1 MRINPLYWALPLS
14 IWLGCS
20 CSSSTTKGELETI
33 PVGSAYSAITTLKAS
48 DYFREVTYIPLETTD
63 SVLVGNAPSIRV
75 AGNRLIVSSSQ
86 KQCYSFNKSDGRFVA
101 SVGHIGND
109 PEGCRELTGWLDAA
123 NGYLYFLKGDG
134 VSAIYDTDG
143 NFVGTSKEVELSEGL
158 FGIDS
163 NDYLDKQTL
172 VKHTSATATKPDR
185 VILYRDTTLLASFPS
200 HGEEKAIVSGNQ
212 ADIESIAVFQQ
223 ALMGHSMIFIHYKN
237 GDEVGLIPTEHP
249 FWHVGK
255 KLYFRELFND
265 TIYQVTKDGLL
276 PERRFDFGAMT
287 WKREYRYDAQKDDAI
302 YPLEVMENDR
312 FLWLRFVVNLYRQ
325 DKRKAYNALYLKET
339 GEVKV
344 AAYEEGM
351 ENDLNGF
358 LPLQP
363 TFVTADG
370 EFAQLIP
377 AETIAE
383 WFEEHP
389 DAAELPAEIQALKA
403 IKADDN
409 PVVVLMK

>member
-1 MRINPLYWALPLS
+1 M
-14 IWLGCS
+14 
-20 CSSSTTKGELETI
+20 
-33 PVGSAYSAITTLKAS
+33 
-48 DYFREVTYIPLETTD
+48 
-63 SVLVGNAPSIRV
+63 
-75 AGNRLIVSSSQ
+75 
-86 KQCYSFNKSDGRFVA
+86 
-101 SVGHIGND
+101 
-109 PEGCRELTGWLDAA
+109 
-123 NGYLYFLKGDG
+123 
-134 VSAIYDTDG
+134 
-143 NFVGTSKEVELSEGL
+143 

-237 GDEVGLIPTEHP
+237 GDEMGLIPTEHP

-287 WKREYRYDAQKDDAI
+287 WKREDRYDAQKDDAI

-339 GEVKV
+339 GEAKV

-403 IKADDN
+403 IRADDN

>member
-1 MRINPLYWALPLS
+1 MKINPFYWALPLS

-20 CSSSTTKGELETI
+20 CSSSIKKGELETI
-33 PVGSAYSAITTLKAS
+33 AVGSAYSALTTIKAS
-48 DYFREVTYIPLETTD
+48 DYFQHITYIPLETTD
-63 SVLVGNAPSIRV
+63 SVLVGNAPSIRL
-75 AGNRLIVSSSQ
+75 AGNRLIVSSAQ
-86 KQCYSFNKSDGRFVA
+86 KQCFSFNKSDGRFVA

-109 PEGCRELTGWLDAA
+109 PEGCRELTGWLDAE
-123 NGYLYFLKGDG
+123 NGYLYFSKGDG
-134 VSAIYDTDG
+134 VSAVYDTEG
-143 NFVGTSKEVELSEGL
+143 NFIGTSKEVELSEGL

-163 NDYLDKQTL
+163 NDYLDKQIR
-172 VKHTSATATKPDR
+172 VKHLPASATKPDR
-185 VILYRDTTLLASFPS
+185 IVLYQDTTLLASFPS
-200 HGEEKAIVSGNQ
+200 HGAEKAVFSGNP

-223 ALMGHSMIFIHYKN
+223 ALMGHSMIFIRYKS
-237 GDEVGLIPTEHP
+237 GEEQGIISTEHP
-249 FWHVGK
+249 FWHVGE
-255 KLYFRELFND
+255 KLYFREYFND
-265 TIYQVTKDGLL
+265 TIYQVTKEGLV

-287 WKREYRYDAQKDDAI
+287 WKREDRYDVQKDEAI

-344 AAYEEGM
+344 AAYEEGL

-370 EFAQLIP
+370 EFAQIIP

-389 DAAELPAEIQALKA
+389 DAAELPKEVKALKEITA
-403 IKADDN
+403 EDN